1 VGASFSLSAMK
12 GFNSLGDEK
21 GAILY
26 LIVCMLVVIYPLA
39 LIIGT
44 VVFQGAPG
52 ITLELVTQDVRR
64 LGAEGGILP
73 AITGTFLLMGI
84 MFFIAVPLGI
94 CAGIYLQEYAGE
106 HLIVRVIKIA
116 VSVLRGVPSI
126 VFGLFA
132 LAFFVPIFGVIYA
145 LPMIIRTSTESLRS
159 VPMGLREGSLALGAT
174 KWQTIKKIVIPPA
187 LPGILTGV
195 VLGIGEAAGET
206 APIIFLSRLNGD
218 ALPSLFDTIT
228 ALPMHLFSMFQYRGY
243 GDTAQVAQ
251 RNLNT
256 WATAFIL
263 LLIIL
268 TMNIIA
274 LILREK
280 YRKEF

>member
-1 VGASFSLSAMK
+1 M
-12 GFNSLGDEK
+12 
-21 GAILY
+21 I
-26 LIVCMLVVIYPLA
+26 
-39 LIIGT
+39 
-44 VVFQGAPG
+44 
-52 ITLELVTQDVRR
+52 
-64 LGAEGGILP
+64 
-73 AITGTFLLMGI
+73 I
-84 MFFIAVPLGI
+84 MFFIAVPLGMG
-94 CAGIYLQEYAGE
+94 AGIYLQEYAGE
-106 HLIVRVIKIA
+106 HFIVRLIKIA

-132 LAFFVPIFGVIYA
+132 LAFFVPIFGVSFLSGGLVLSFYA

-159 VPMGLREGSLALGAT
+159 IPMGLREGSLALGAT

-228 ALPMHLFSMFQYRGY
+228 ALPMHLYSMFQYRGY
-243 GDTAQVAQ
+243 GDAAQVAQ
-251 RNLNT
+251 RDLNT

-263 LLIIL
+263 LIIIL
-268 TMNIIA
+268 MMNIVA